1 MGDSIKLSAAAAG
14 QFWEIPVL
22 CEDDHLLALNK
33 PAGLLVSPDRS
44 DPDRPSL
51 IHLLHRD
58 IQRGAAWA
66 KYRRLAYLMNAHR
79 LDFAT
84 TGVLL
89 LVKTKSDLVAIA
101 NQFGAEKPLW
111 IYLALVRGSCPDPA
125 FATDASLGPH
135 PLQSGVARVD
145 PKHGKRARTEFAV
158 RERFPAAG
166 CMLLECRPLTSRIH
180 QIRVHLRHLRFPV
193 IGDKIYGGPP
203 LLLSS
208 LKPSYR
214 LKPGQTERPLISDV
228 ALHAEQLTFAH
239 PVTGLETKITAP
251 WSKDFTVAVKYLRRY
266 SPS

>member
-1 MGDSIKLSAAAAG
+1 MDGAIKLSAAAAG

-22 CEDDHLLALNK
+22 WEDEHLLALNK
-33 PAGLLVSPDRS
+33 PGGLLVSPDRS
-44 DPDRPSL
+44 DPARPNL
-51 IHLLHRD
+51 INLLHRD

-66 KYRRLAYLMNAHR
+66 KSRGLAYLMNAHR

-84 TGVLL
+84 SGVLL
-89 LVKTKSDLVAIA
+89 IVKTKSDLVALA
-101 NQFGAEKPLW
+101 NQFGAQQPLQV
-111 IYLALVRGSCPDPA
+111 YVALVRGSCPEPT
-125 FATDASLGPH
+125 FASDASLGPH

-145 PKHGKRARTEFAV
+145 PKHGKHARTEFAV

-166 CMLLECRPLTSRIH
+166 CLLLECRPLTGRIH
-180 QIRVHLRHLRFPV
+180 QIRVHLKHLRFPI
-193 IGDKIYGGPP
+193 IGDQIYGGPP

-208 LKPSYR
+208 LKPAYR

-228 ALHAEQLTFAH
+228 ALHAEQLTIAH

-251 WSKDFTVAVKYLRRY
+251 WSKDFAVAVKYLRRY